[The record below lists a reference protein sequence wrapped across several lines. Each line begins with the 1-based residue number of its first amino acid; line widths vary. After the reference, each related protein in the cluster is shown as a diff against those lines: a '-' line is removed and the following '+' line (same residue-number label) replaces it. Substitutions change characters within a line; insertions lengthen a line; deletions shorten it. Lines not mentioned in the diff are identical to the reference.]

1 MQRTASNEK
10 LIDDPA
16 LIEKVAIAIFER
28 TQGSWEYAREAD
40 REWLRL
46 EAQAAIATFLKHIEE
61 RGRIRPAR
69 DRNRRRPL
77 LQMILRPPVGGM
89 LGVFQLDPMI
99 VAAGPIS
106 ALDLLRYHPF

>member
-1 MQRTASNEK
+1 MRRGSNET

-28 TQGSWEYAREAD
+28 TQGNWEYAREAD

-46 EAQAAIATFLKHIEE
+46 EAEAAIATFLKHIEE
-61 RGRIRPAR
+61 RDRIRPAR
-69 DRNRRRPL
+69 NRKRHRPF
-77 LQMILRPPVGGM
+77 LQMILRSPVGGM
-89 LGVFQLDPMI
+89 LGVFNLDPMI

-106 ALDLLRYHPF
+106 ALDMLRHQPF